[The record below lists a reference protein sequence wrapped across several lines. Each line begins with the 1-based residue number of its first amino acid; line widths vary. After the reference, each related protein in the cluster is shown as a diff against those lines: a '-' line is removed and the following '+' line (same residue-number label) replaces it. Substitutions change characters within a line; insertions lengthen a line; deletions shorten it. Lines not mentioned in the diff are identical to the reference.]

1 MPIRNATR
9 SFILLLSFILTAC
22 ANIKPAAEQPLVG
35 VDGVTCVGEVEA
47 PPEGLVE
54 IDDMN
59 LLELALGAS
68 GQGKLC
74 AGQVYQTEEPVTVY
88 RVWNSE
94 KSYTVYG
101 SWWSFEEPEGPK
113 QEYRKDNGIC
123 PSWSSLDQMSSCTI
137 KVGTRVV
144 VGPGQSAKCQEMT
157 YAKSDVNQV
166 YIPNN
171 SRDNIILVE
180 NCTGGTDW
188 PKKTPVT
195 GGG

>member
-1 MPIRNATR
+1 MPIQK
-9 SFILLLSFILTAC
+9 SPHLSILLLSFTLAAC
-22 ANIKPAAEQPLVG
+22 AHLKPAVDQPLVG
-35 VDGVTCVGEVEA
+35 PDGIACIGAIET

-54 IDDMN
+54 IDDRD
-59 LLELALGAS
+59 LLEQSLGAS
-68 GQGKLC
+68 DQGKLC
-74 AGQVYQTEEPVTVY
+74 AGQVFRAEEPVTVY
-88 RVWNSE
+88 RVWNQE
-94 KSYTVYG
+94 KSYTIYG

-144 VGPGQSAKCQEMT
+144 VGPGQSARCQNMT

-180 NCTGGTDW
+180 NCTSGTDW
-188 PKKTPVT
+188 P
-195 GGG
+195 